1 MGTDFARRMRRPS
14 WRDPR
19 LGVGVVLVAASVAL
33 GTHVVSDARAT
44 EQVWAARE
52 VLTPGERLEGG
63 VVLVDVS
70 PAVAPLY
77 LPAGTDLAATVD
89 RVVGE
94 GELVPSGAVV
104 PLDQVDLRSVVVPA
118 GSRLPEAVGAGA
130 RVDVWFNPR
139 ATPGSAAPARPAH
152 VVAEDVLV
160 EAVTVEDSMFSG
172 AEFGSV
178 QLLVHDDLLPAVL
191 AAMGS
196 DGSLVVVPRA

>member
-1 MGTDFARRMRRPS
+1 MGTDTARRMKRPS

-19 LGVGVVLVAASVAL
+19 LGVGLVLVATSVAL
-33 GTHVVSDARAT
+33 GTHVVSEASRT

-52 VLTPGERLEGG
+52 TLTPGENLTGA
-63 VVLVDVS
+63 VVLVEVT
-70 PAVAPLY
+70 PGVAAGY
-77 LPAGTDLAATVD
+77 LPADAPLDATVD

-94 GELVPSGAVV
+94 GELVPAAAVI
-104 PLDQVDLRSVVVPA
+104 PADEVDLRSVVVPA
-118 GSRLPEAVGAGA
+118 GSQLPSAVGAGT

-139 ATPGSAAPARPAH
+139 ATPGTSAPAAPAH
-152 VVAEDVLV
+152 VVAENVLV
-160 EAVTVEDSMFSG
+160 EDVTLEDSMFAG

-178 QLLVHDDLLPAVL
+178 QLLLTADLLPAVL